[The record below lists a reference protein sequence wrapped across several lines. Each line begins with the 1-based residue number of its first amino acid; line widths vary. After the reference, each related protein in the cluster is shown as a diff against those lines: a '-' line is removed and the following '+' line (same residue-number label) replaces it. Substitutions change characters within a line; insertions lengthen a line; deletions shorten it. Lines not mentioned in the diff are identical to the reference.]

1 MKRVIS
7 TLVVVL
13 LLASWPSFC
22 LATEQLLELS
32 YDGLATVS
40 ISLDVYYPVAWA
52 YVRHTGPAQLHFES
66 MIDYA
71 QYSTHRYYFPEYRF
85 GIATLD
91 TVITCQSA
99 TCPTGPLVIYSCP
112 LGCGCAL
119 TGVWTDAY
127 DGDYSRTYNYKLS
140 VAAGDSYGAAGS
152 LCRNAVM
159 RVSRFEEVDG
169 RVSLAFS
176 FYDSESIRGTVSVSW
191 DMPVPVDRTT
201 WGSIKNL
208 YR

>member
-1 MKRVIS
+1 MTRVIS

-13 LLASWPSFC
+13 LLASWPRLC
-22 LATEQLLELS
+22 PAAEQLLELS
-32 YDGLATVS
+32 YDGPATVS
-40 ISLDVYYPVAWA
+40 IDLDVYYRVAWA
-52 YVRHTGPAQLHFES
+52 EVRHTGPAQLHFES
-66 MIDYA
+66 KIDYA
-71 QYSTHRYYFPEYRF
+71 QISTHRYYFPEYRF

-91 TVITCQSA
+91 TVINCRLA

-119 TGVWTDAY
+119 TGAWTDAY
-127 DGDYSRTYNYKLS
+127 DGDYSRTYNYKYS
-140 VAAGDSYGAAGS
+140 VTARDSNGAAGS
-152 LCRNAVM
+152 ICRNAVM

-176 FYDSESIRGTVSVSW
+176 FYDSESIRGRVSVSW
-191 DMPVPVDRTT
+191 NMPVPVEGTT
-201 WGSIKNL
+201 WGRIKSR